1 MNVALSCQR
10 AFLGRHAR
18 APSVAT
24 AAIAETAASEYADVA
39 VKNSGWLVSFDMVV
53 TGLPLISV
61 QIGKDALWSL
71 TTLSSSLWVMQK
83 KGAVHVFLRLERSS
97 DELNCI

>member
-39 VKNSGWLVSFDMVV
+39 VKNSGWLVAFDMVV

-61 QIGKDALWSL
+61 QLGKKRVLVVDNVAVVAVGDAE
-71 TTLSSSLWVMQK
+71 
-83 KGAVHVFLRLERSS
+83 ERCSIS
-97 DELNCI
+97 QARAK

>member
-39 VKNSGWLVSFDMVV
+39 VKNSGWLVAFDMVV

-61 QIGKDALWSL
+61 QLGKKRVLIVDNVAVVAVGDAEERC
-71 TTLSSSLWVMQK
+71 SSCISQARAK
-83 KGAVHVFLRLERSS
+83 K
-97 DELNCI
+97 

>member
-10 AFLGRHAR
+10 AFLGRHVR

-24 AAIAETAASEYADVA
+24 TAMADTAASEYADVA
-39 VKNSGWLVSFDMVV
+39 VKNSGWLVSFDMA
-53 TGLPLISV
+53 GLPLISV

-83 KGAVHVFLRLERSS
+83 KGAVHVFLRLERSNV
-97 DELNCI
+97 ELNCI